1 MPVLKQHSVR
11 YYFIVIQYLLKLIL
25 SAIFYKAQWTASN
38 RASLYLPRFDCW
50 LFIFCA
56 MHSAWRHYSLA
67 CLDSAAPT
75 EPRMSSVCSDLLTV
89 AAKSNAWIK
98 YFVQWFSLLQWTACL
113 GSQECFNSALSPIVH
128 MWTWK
133 VQKSVK
139 YKHCWVGAVDFMP
152 PPPQHTCWRPD
163 AIHLFPSLWL
173 IAHLW
178 WLPWALNWV
187 FLLGSVWSSVL
198 KTGPDAA
205 FWKA

>member
-1 MPVLKQHSVR
+1 MPVLKQHRVR

-50 LFIFCA
+50 LFIFFV

-75 EPRMSSVCSDLLTV
+75 EPRMSSVCSDLLNV

-98 YFVQWFSLLQWTACL
+98 YLVQWFSLLQWQRVW
-113 GSQECFNSALSPIVH
+113 SHKSALTQRSLQSCTCEHGKCKKVLNTNIVGLE
-128 MWTWK
+128 
-133 VQKSVK
+133 QLIL
-139 YKHCWVGAVDFMP
+139 F
-152 PPPQHTCWRPD
+152 PQHTCWRPD

-187 FLLGSVWSSVL
+187 FYLEAS
-198 KTGPDAA
+198 GPDAA